1 MRCTT
6 FGFDSRTRK
15 HYIIVCSLRPKKKNL
30 NIKETLE
37 KEGKEKGGRKIHA
50 MAVDLGINPV
60 CTFYTPTENDRK
72 DMFGTVFGDDVRDKV
87 LRKENEIEKLHSR
100 IARRDWEREK
110 ERLNKIDEDN
120 NNNKKKNGE
129 QKKKK
134 KSKSKSKKKKSKKKK
149 KKTRNNYRT
158 TTRRLAHRLAKLRVK
173 LHEHVKNEHYRAI
186 RILFTK
192 ADVIIVNPLRV
203 ADIHRTSKKNNKL
216 GRTARRN
223 MSVLSPGLFVQRMI
237 QYSRGQ
243 DYKKVCFGLGEIG
256 TSKTCPICFT
266 VNEVDLSTKSL
277 KCTSSSKCL
286 TTVYIINRDVGGA
299 VNNFREG
306 HQYAVKI
313 SLGDFDGDDDDD
325 DGNGDFNDGDF
336 NDGDDD
342 EDELEAG
349 KEFIAKTLS
358 AHFDEC
364 FRKDELEAEKELIN
378 RTLSAHFDEC
388 FRKDELEAEK
398 ELINRTLSAHFNECF
413 RRDELEAGRE
423 LLDET
428 PSDAF
433 DECFRRDELEAGR
446 ELLDETPSDA
456 FDDSD
461 LAMKEEREK
470 KRKAEDD
477 NINVVDRVK
486 IAREERKKEKQHRR
500 RSSSS

>member
-1 MRCTT
+1 VRCTT

-15 HYIIVCSLRPKKKNL
+15 HYIIVCSLRLKKKNL

-87 LRKENEIEKLHSR
+87 LCKENEIEKLQAR

-134 KSKSKSKKKKSKKKK
+134 KSKSKKKKSKKKK

-173 LHEHVKNEHYRAI
+173 LHEHVKNQHYRAI

-203 ADIHRTSKKNNKL
+203 ADIHRTSKKNNTL

-325 DGNGDFNDGDF
+325 DGNGDFNVGDDD
-336 NDGDDD
+336 DGDDD

-349 KEFIAKTLS
+349 REFINRTLS

-364 FRKDELEAEKELIN
+364 FRRDELEAGREFIN

-398 ELINRTLSAHFNECF
+398 ELINRTLSAHFGECFRRDELEAEKELINRTLSAHFGECF

-428 PSDAF
+428 P
-433 DECFRRDELEAGR
+433 C
-446 ELLDETPSDA
+446 DA

-500 RSSSS
+500 SSSSS